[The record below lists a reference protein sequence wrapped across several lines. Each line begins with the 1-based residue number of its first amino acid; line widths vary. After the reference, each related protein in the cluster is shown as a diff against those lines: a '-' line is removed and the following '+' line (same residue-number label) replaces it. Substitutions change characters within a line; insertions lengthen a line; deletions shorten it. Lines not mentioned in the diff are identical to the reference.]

1 MNNKKYN
8 LKKLIKKYNK
18 ILNEKY
24 GTDDDILEESI
35 KGALDSIESLQYDC
49 WTDNC
54 DTWKECDYIK
64 KYLYFKYIEKDIK
77 DLEKVVL

>member
-18 ILNEKY
+18 ILSEKY
-24 GTDDDILEESI
+24 GTNFDILEESI
-35 KGALDSIESLQYDC
+35 KGSLDSIESLQYEC
-49 WTDNC
+49 WADNC
-54 DTWKECDYIK
+54 DTWEECDYIK

>member
-1 MNNKKYN
+1 MKKYD

-18 ILNEKY
+18 VLSKKY
-24 GTDDDILEESI
+24 GTDFDILEEDIRS
-35 KGALDSIESLQYDC
+35 ALDSIEGLQCDC

-64 KYLYFKYIEKDIK
+64 EYLYYKYIEKDIK
-77 DLEKVVL
+77 DFEKEVL